1 MKKILLHL
9 VCLVLFL
16 STKSA
21 AQAALLFQ
29 EDTFNT
35 IDSDG
40 IILDNN
46 NNTGGDISIKFGAT
60 LGETIKWNGSTFD
73 FSDAIDMNSNQ
84 LIEARLENL
93 SALPGGASGP
103 GAVTG
108 RIVQLTSSDST
119 APGCTTN
126 PCSAGTYIWNGTIW
140 ERISNI
146 TNNLS
151 NTYTLDSDSTGGDVT
166 FRYGTTNAETIA
178 WNNTNTR
185 FDFSDD
191 LNITGGI
198 IVSGSS
204 GFGTTTPATVVDIA
218 GAIALRVSALSLSNG
233 TNNNVTTTVASFHRI
248 TGPTAA
254 FTITGLDNGVDGRLL
269 YLFNNTAQAMT
280 IANESA
286 SSTAANRITTL
297 TGADVVTTGTGATL
311 LIYDA
316 VDSRW
321 ILIAKSL

>member
-1 MKKILLHL
+1 MKKILLNL

-29 EDTFNT
+29 EDTFST

-46 NNTGGDISIKFGAT
+46 NNTGGDISIQFGAT
-60 LGETIKWNGSTFD
+60 LAETIKWNGSDFE
-73 FSDAIDMNSNQ
+73 FSDAIDLNSNQ
-84 LIEARLENL
+84 VIEARLENL
-93 SALPGGASGP
+93 AALPGGASGP

-108 RIVQLTSSDST
+108 RIVQLTSADST
-119 APGCTTN
+119 APGCTAE
-126 PCSAGTYIWNGTIW
+126 PCAAGTYIWNGTIW

-146 TNNLS
+146 NNNLS
-151 NTYTLDSDSTGGDVT
+151 NTYTLDSDNTGGNVT
-166 FRYGTTNAETIA
+166 LQYGATNAETIT
-178 WNNTNTR
+178 WNNSNTR

-198 IVSGSS
+198 ATSGSAI
-204 GFGTTTPATVVDIA
+204 FGTTSGAAVFDIV
-218 GAIALRVSALSLSNG
+218 GAISLRFSTLSLSNG
-233 TNNNVTTTVASFHRI
+233 ANNNVNTSAMSFNKI
-248 TGPTAA
+248 TAPTAA
-254 FTITGLDNGVDGRLL
+254 FSITGVSGGTDGRMIIL
-269 YLFNNTAQAMT
+269 YNATTFDMT

-297 TGADVVTTGTGATL
+297 TGADVATTGGGTSIL
-311 LIYDA
+311 VYDA

-321 ILIAKSL
+321 ILVAKAL